1 MALGE
6 DVSSVEATL
15 QLAGVSLT
23 EGLHPQQQT
32 DSRFQYHKKDL
43 AAEGQSSSPLNGVSR
58 LARGSAAD
66 LDSLNQGAR
75 ITKGHS
81 EIPQRDSVRQEGSSS
96 KRKRVGS
103 RNDTELQTEY
113 APRGGGFENCR
124 SRDQMP
130 PPPIPIQQP
139 FAYRARIPSLDW
151 QSPKCHHNAIHLPVT
166 PQRHLSRGGF
176 SRSMLAPDSS
186 MEPSNGLSAATG
198 TNKEQSYVDHH
209 HSPLVNTGTAGPV
222 YVRGGWQPAPRSFE
236 TEGSR
241 YISSPNS
248 SLPSTAQP
256 PVRYSTKYHQGSL
269 IFPIELE
276 SRTSD
281 PSSRSYHSAS
291 SEGFSSYHGRQSV
304 PAMQTQLE
312 SPTHSGNHNPSP
324 NREGR
329 ITLSRTPSFVSRHS
343 TNKSIGLFSHVR
355 SSSRQIN
362 HQLAGSSTDRPQ
374 LVITTPAYQR
384 PPASA
389 RFSAG
394 QPAYS
399 SPLPSL
405 GGPNT
410 QIFRRNNSFDSGPTP
425 VNGEM
430 RPYSS
435 RNNEFVLLS
444 HDSHVTQKRDRGR
457 LIEPEASRPRRRAN
471 R

>member
-15 QLAGVSLT
+15 QLTGVSLT
-23 EGLHPQQQT
+23 EGLHPQQQI
-32 DSRFQYHKKDL
+32 DLRFQYHEKDL
-43 AAEGQSSSPLNGVSR
+43 AAERQSSPLLDGGSR

-75 ITKGHS
+75 ITKGHNA
-81 EIPQRDSVRQEGSSS
+81 IPKQDSAQQDGSSS

-103 RNDTELQTEY
+103 RNDTELQTEC
-113 APRGGGFENCR
+113 APRGGALENCR

-139 FAYRARIPSLDW
+139 FAYRARIPSLDG
-151 QSPKCHHNAIHLPVT
+151 QSPKSHHNAIYFPVT
-166 PQRHLSRGGF
+166 PQRHPSGVGF
-176 SRSMLAPDSS
+176 SRSVPAPGSS
-186 MEPSNGLSAATG
+186 MEPSNGLSAATR
-198 TNKEQSYVDHH
+198 TNNEQSHVDHH
-209 HSPLVNTGTAGPV
+209 QRPLADTGTAGPV
-222 YVRGGWQPAPRSFE
+222 YVRGGWQPAPRSFD
-236 TEGSR
+236 TEASG
-241 YISSPNS
+241 YTSSPNS

-256 PVRYSTKYHQGSL
+256 PMRCSSKYHQGSL
-269 IFPIELE
+269 VFPIELE
-276 SRTSD
+276 NCTID
-281 PSSRSYHSAS
+281 PGSRSYPSAS
-291 SEGFSSYHGRQSV
+291 SEGFSSCHGRQSV
-304 PAMQTQLE
+304 PATQTQLE

-329 ITLSRTPSFVSRHS
+329 ITLSRTPSIVSRHS
-343 TNKSIGLFSHVR
+343 TNKSIGLLSHVR

-362 HQLAGSSTDRPQ
+362 HQMAGSSTDRPH

-399 SPLPSL
+399 SSLPFF
-405 GGPNT
+405 GGSNT
-410 QIFRRNNSFDSGPTP
+410 QIFRRSNSFDSGPTP

-435 RNNEFVLLS
+435 SNNEVVLMS

-457 LIEPEASRPRRRAN
+457 LIECQASRPRRRAD

>member
-6 DVSSVEATL
+6 DVSSVESTL

-23 EGLHPQQQT
+23 EGLHPQQPT
-32 DSRFQYHKKDL
+32 DLRFQCRKKGL
-43 AAEGQSSSPLNGVSR
+43 AAEGQSSSPLDGGLR

-66 LDSLNQGAR
+66 LDSLRQDAR
-75 ITKGHS
+75 ITEGHNG
-81 EIPQRDSVRQEGSSS
+81 IPQQDSVQQDGSSS

-103 RNDTELQTEY
+103 TNDTEMQTEY
-113 APRGGGFENCR
+113 PPRVGVFENCG

-139 FAYRARIPSLDW
+139 FAYRARIPSLDR
-151 QSPKCHHNAIHLPVT
+151 QSPKSHHNAIHIPVT
-166 PQRHLSRGGF
+166 PQRHPSGGGF

-186 MEPSNGLSAATG
+186 MEPSNRLSAATR
-198 TNKEQSYVDHH
+198 TNNEQLHVDHH
-209 HSPLVNTGTAGPV
+209 QPPLVNTGTAGPV

-241 YISSPNS
+241 YISSPNP

-256 PVRYSTKYHQGSL
+256 SVRCSTTYHQGSL
-269 IFPIELE
+269 VFPTKLE
-276 SRTSD
+276 NRTID
-281 PSSRSYHSAS
+281 PGSRSYHVAS
-291 SEGFSSYHGRQSV
+291 SEGFSSHHGRQSV
-304 PAMQTQLE
+304 PAMQTQLD
-312 SPTHSGNHNPSP
+312 SPTNSGHHNPSP

-329 ITLSRTPSFVSRHS
+329 ITLSTPSFVSRHS
-343 TNKSIGLFSHVR
+343 TNKSIGLLSHVR

-362 HQLAGSSTDRPQ
+362 HQLAGSGTDRPQ

-389 RFSAG
+389 RFAAG
-394 QPAYS
+394 QPPNS
-399 SPLPSL
+399 SSLPSL

-410 QIFRRNNSFDSGPTP
+410 QIFRRNNSFDPGLTP

-430 RPYSS
+430 RSYFSS
-435 RNNEFVLLS
+435 NNELVLLS
-444 HDSHVTQKRDRGR
+444 YDSQVTQKGDRGR
-457 LIEPEASRPRRRAN
+457 LTESQASTPRRRAN

>member
-32 DSRFQYHKKDL
+32 DLRFQYHKKDL
-43 AAEGQSSSPLNGVSR
+43 TAEGQSSSPLNGGSR

-81 EIPQRDSVRQEGSSS
+81 EIPQQDSVQQEGSSS

-139 FAYRARIPSLDW
+139 FAYRARIPSRDW
-151 QSPKCHHNAIHLPVT
+151 QSPKCHHNVIDLPVT
-166 PQRHLSRGGF
+166 PQRHLSGGGF

-198 TNKEQSYVDHH
+198 TNNEQSHVDHH
-209 HSPLVNTGTAGPV
+209 QPSLVNTGTAGPV
-222 YVRGGWQPAPRSFE
+222 YVRGGWQPAPRSFG

-276 SRTSD
+276 NRTID

-312 SPTHSGNHNPSP
+312 SPTHSRNHNPSP

-329 ITLSRTPSFVSRHS
+329 ITLSRTPSVVSRHS

-355 SSSRQIN
+355 SSSRQIK

-374 LVITTPAYQR
+374 LVITTTAQQR

>member
-23 EGLHPQQQT
+23 EGLHPQQQK
-32 DSRFQYHKKDL
+32 DLRFQYHKKDL
-43 AAEGQSSSPLNGVSR
+43 TAKGQSSSPLDGGSR

-66 LDSLNQGAR
+66 LDSFNQGAR
-75 ITKGHS
+75 IIKGHD
-81 EIPQRDSVRQEGSSS
+81 EIPQQNSAQQDGSSS

-113 APRGGGFENCR
+113 APRGGAFENCR

-139 FAYRARIPSLDW
+139 FAYRARVPSLDW
-151 QSPKCHHNAIHLPVT
+151 QSPKSPHKAIHLPVT
-166 PQRHLSRGGF
+166 PQRHPSEGGF

-186 MEPSNGLSAATG
+186 MEPSNGLLAVTR
-198 TNKEQSYVDHH
+198 TNKEQSHVDHH
-209 HSPLVNTGTAGPV
+209 QPPLVNTGTAGPE

-236 TEGSR
+236 TEASR
-241 YISSPNS
+241 YISSPKS

-256 PVRYSTKYHQGSL
+256 PVRCSTRYHQGSL
-269 IFPIELE
+269 TFPIELE
-276 SRTSD
+276 NRTID

-304 PAMQTQLE
+304 PNLQTQLE

-324 NREGR
+324 NSEGR
-329 ITLSRTPSFVSRHS
+329 IILSRTPSFVSRHS

-362 HQLAGSSTDRPQ
+362 SQLASSSTDRPQ

-399 SPLPSL
+399 SSLPSL

-410 QIFRRNNSFDSGPTP
+410 QIFRRNNSFDSAPTP
-425 VNGEM
+425 ANGEM

-435 RNNEFVLLS
+435 RNNESVLLS
-444 HDSHVTQKRDRGR
+444 HDSHATQKRDRGR
-457 LIEPEASRPRRRAN
+457 LIETQASRPCRQAN
-471 R
+471 C

>member
-23 EGLHPQQQT
+23 EGLRPQQQT
-32 DSRFQYHKKDL
+32 DIRFQYHKRDL
-43 AAEGQSSSPLNGVSR
+43 AAEGQSSSPLDGGSR

-66 LDSLNQGAR
+66 LDSLNQGAK

-81 EIPQRDSVRQEGSSS
+81 EKPQQDLVQQDGSSS
-96 KRKRVGS
+96 KRKRVGLT
-103 RNDTELQTEY
+103 NNTELQTEY
-113 APRGGGFENCR
+113 APRVGVFENSR

-151 QSPKCHHNAIHLPVT
+151 QSPKFHQNAIHVPVT
-166 PQRHLSRGGF
+166 PQRHPSGGGF
-176 SRSMLAPDSS
+176 SRSMRAPDSS
-186 MEPSNGLSAATG
+186 MEPSSGLSAATR
-198 TNKEQSYVDHH
+198 TNNEQSHVDHH
-209 HSPLVNTGTAGPV
+209 QPPLVNTGTAGPV

-236 TEGSR
+236 SEGSR
-241 YISSPNS
+241 YISSPNL

-256 PVRYSTKYHQGSL
+256 SVRCSTRYHQGSMV
-269 IFPIELE
+269 FPIELE
-276 SRTSD
+276 NRTID
-281 PSSRSYHSAS
+281 PGSRSYRLAS
-291 SEGFSSYHGRQSV
+291 SERFSSYHGRQLV
-304 PAMQTQLE
+304 PNMQTQRE
-312 SPTHSGNHNPSP
+312 SPTHSGSHNPSP

-355 SSSRQIN
+355 SSSRQIS
-362 HQLAGSSTDRPQ
+362 QQ
-374 LVITTPAYQR
+374 LVV
-384 PPASA
+384 
-389 RFSAG
+389 
-394 QPAYS
+394 S
-399 SPLPSL
+399 SPD
-405 GGPNT
+405 
-410 QIFRRNNSFDSGPTP
+410 RRNNSFDSVPTA

-435 RNNEFVLLS
+435 SNNEFVSLS
-444 HDSHVTQKRDRGR
+444 HDSHVTQKRDKGR
-457 LIEPEASRPRRRAN
+457 LIESQASRPRRRAN